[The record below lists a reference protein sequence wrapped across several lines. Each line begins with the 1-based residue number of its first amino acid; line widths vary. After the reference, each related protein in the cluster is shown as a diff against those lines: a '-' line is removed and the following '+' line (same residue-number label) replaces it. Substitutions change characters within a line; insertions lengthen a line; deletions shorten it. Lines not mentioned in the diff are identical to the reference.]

1 MNNKNET
8 LIITDTMLK
17 STVVAGLE
25 WDPRIK
31 AAHIGVIASSGV
43 VTLSGHV
50 ETYAEKHLAEAVVS
64 HLAGVKAI
72 AQEIEVRLT
81 EVGRVADDDIASA
94 ALARFANDVSV
105 LPDAIRIKVEKGV
118 VTLTGQVEWEYQRAA
133 AAWDIRGM
141 SGIVEIFNE
150 ITVKPNVNIANITAE
165 IMQALDRSPFF
176 APQIIDVSADGGSIH
191 LIGKVRS
198 WNDRR
203 VAEQATWAAPGVTAV
218 RNEITVLQTA

>member
-1 MNNKNET
+1 MNDNKET
-8 LIITDTMLK
+8 LIITDNMLK

-50 ETYAEKHLAEAVVS
+50 ETYAEKHLTEAIVS
-64 HLAGVKAI
+64 RLKGVKAI

-81 EVGRVADDDIASA
+81 EGGRVADDDIASA
-94 ALARFANDVSV
+94 ALARFADDGSV
-105 LPDAIRIKVEKGV
+105 LPDTIRLKVEKGV

-141 SGIVEIFNE
+141 SGIVEIYNQ
-150 ITVKPNVNIANITAE
+150 ITVKPNVNIANITAD

-176 APQIIDVSADGGSIH
+176 APEIIDVSADGGSIH
-191 LIGKVRS
+191 LTGKVRN

-203 VAEQATWAAPGVTAV
+203 VAEKAAWGAPGVTAV
-218 RNEITVLQTA
+218 CNEITVLETA